1 LDPVRGEEKVSE
13 RPGSG
18 SLLSGVRRL
27 LLLAALLAA
36 CAGCHWGKP
45 ASLPYAPPPQTEAT
59 EKKTPDIESVGAVP
73 TGTAPQ
79 GPAVAPVPPAEEKAA
94 APAPESA
101 QQVVAPREPSLPPAG
116 HPAEAAGKPAS
127 PAATPPNGRKPS
139 AAVSFDEPA
148 WARGKEK
155 LVFRVEFLG
164 MTMGYARFTFK
175 GKVLWNGR
183 ETYHLSVRAWTSDF
197 LSVIYPINETIDYYM
212 DVKTLEPLRQEF
224 TGREKKKDDV
234 AFYDQ
239 KKGRIVYR
247 YKHSGEI
254 RKEVDVI
261 PSVFDPVTVAYYFR
275 ARDLGDEGRP
285 RNVYGGRKLYQISSR
300 LLGQEKIETTRGPVD
315 TVVIQPVIM
324 REGKVDNKGDLKVWM
339 TNDARHVPVRIYAK
353 FKKIKMW
360 TLFAELVPPKEG
372 G

>member
-1 LDPVRGEEKVSE
+1 MSE

-45 ASLPYAPPPQTEAT
+45 ASLPYAPPPQTQAPE
-59 EKKTPDIESVGAVP
+59 PPRDIDAVGGPAV
-73 TGTAPQ
+73 GTAPQ
-79 GPAVAPVPPAEEKAA
+79 APAEAPAPPAEDKAA
-94 APAPESA
+94 APAPEIA
-101 QQVVAPREPSLPPAG
+101 PPVAAPREPAPPPAEL
-116 HPAEAAGKPAS
+116 PAEAAGKPAP
-127 PAATPPNGRKPS
+127 PAETPPNGRKPS
-139 AAVSFDEPA
+139 TSVFADDPE
-148 WARGKEK
+148 WARGKEE
-155 LVFRVEFLG
+155 LVYRVEFLG

-175 GKVLWNGR
+175 GKVSWNGR

-261 PSVFDPVTVAYYFR
+261 PGVFDPVTVAYYFR
-275 ARDLGDEGRP
+275 ARDLGEEGRP

-300 LLGQEKIETTRGPVD
+300 LLGREKIETTRGPVD
-315 TVVIQPVIM
+315 TVVIQPVIK
-324 REGKVDNKGDLKVWM
+324 RDGQLDNKGDLKVWM

-360 TLFAELVPPKEG
+360 TLYAELVPPKEG

>member
-1 LDPVRGEEKVSE
+1 MSE
-13 RPGSG
+13 CPGSG
-18 SLLSGVRRL
+18 SLLSGIRRFL
-27 LLLAALLAA
+27 LLSALLAA

-45 ASLPYAPPPQTEAT
+45 ASPPYAPPPQTSAPET
-59 EKKTPDIESVGAVP
+59 SRDIEAAGGP
-73 TGTAPQ
+73 TVGTAAQ
-79 GPAVAPVPPAEEKAA
+79 APAEASAPPAEEKAA
-94 APAPESA
+94 ASAPGSAPQVAAPPEPA
-101 QQVVAPREPSLPPAG
+101 QPPAG
-116 HPAEAAGKPAS
+116 PPVEEAGKPAPS
-127 PAATPPNGRKPS
+127 AAAPSNGRKPS

-148 WARGKEK
+148 WARGKEE

-175 GKVLWNGR
+175 GKVLWNGK

-300 LLGQEKIETTRGPVD
+300 LLGREKIETTRGPVE
-315 TVVIQPVIM
+315 TVVIQPVIK
-324 REGKVDNKGDLKVWM
+324 RDGQLDNKGDLKVWM
-339 TNDARHVPVRIYAK
+339 TNDSRHVPVRIYAK